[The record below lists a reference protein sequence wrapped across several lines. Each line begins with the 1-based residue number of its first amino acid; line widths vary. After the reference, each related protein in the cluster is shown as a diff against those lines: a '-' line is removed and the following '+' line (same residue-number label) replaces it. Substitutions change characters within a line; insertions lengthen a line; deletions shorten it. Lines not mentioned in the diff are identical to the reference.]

1 MINARFAG
9 PLEHLRRTFL
19 QPSAIVSGRNPDDR
33 PPALIGPFPSVTD
46 MYTDVTVGAEV
57 ADLAFA
63 QNDIALE
70 GYRISVFI
78 SGHDRHTCK
87 HLTVDID
94 ECDAWLY
101 AVLGEPLAD
110 HAYHAGVLNGPAGDG
125 LPGAIFYYV
134 YLDRDRE
141 PVPRPETADDSLQVP
156 VRPEA
161 FA

>member
-9 PLEHLRRTFL
+9 PLENLRRTFL
-19 QPSAIVSGRNPDDR
+19 HPAAIVSGSNTDDR

-46 MYTDVTVGAEV
+46 LYTDVNVGAEI

-63 QNDIALE
+63 QNDLTLE

-87 HLTVDID
+87 RLTVDID

-110 HAYHAGVLNGPAGDG
+110 HAYHAGALTCPGWDG
-125 LPGAIFYYV
+125 LPAAIFYYV

-141 PVPRPETADDSLQVP
+141 PAPRPETADDSLQVP